1 MSHKFNH
8 IMFNDAPTLLL
19 VMLNLTVDACCN
31 GYNFAPRNG
40 HSFALFSWLDI
51 GRHIWKGAEVEPSFK
66 YTILS
71 FPP

>member
-1 MSHKFNH
+1 
-8 IMFNDAPTLLL
+8 
-19 VMLNLTVDACCN
+19 MLNLTVDACCN

>member
-1 MSHKFNH
+1 MSHKFSH
-8 IMFNDAPTLLL
+8 IMFNDTPTLLL
-19 VMLNLTVDACCN
+19 VTLNLMVDACCN

-66 YTILS
+66 YTIFS

>member
-8 IMFNDAPTLLL
+8 IMFNDAPTSLL
-19 VMLNLTVDACCN
+19 VMLNLMVDACCS
-31 GYNFAPRNG
+31 GYNFVPRIG

-51 GRHIWKGAEVEPSFK
+51 GRHIWKDAKVEPSFN
-66 YTILS
+66 YTFFS